1 MSINNIAY
9 FIELLK
15 QMNLMSP
22 HRIFF
27 FILEMDIREKK
38 VSNLRK
44 TYLLGDLIGCGPHSY
59 TIIGTEK
66 VSGMCTFL

>member
-1 MSINNIAY
+1 
-9 FIELLK
+9 
-15 QMNLMSP
+15 
-22 HRIFF
+22 
-27 FILEMDIREKK
+27 MDIREKK

>member
-1 MSINNIAY
+1 
-9 FIELLK
+9 
-15 QMNLMSP
+15 MNLIY
-22 HRIFF
+22 HLRIFF
-27 FILEMDIREKK
+27 FIIKLDIREKL

-66 VSGMCTFL
+66 VSGIEK